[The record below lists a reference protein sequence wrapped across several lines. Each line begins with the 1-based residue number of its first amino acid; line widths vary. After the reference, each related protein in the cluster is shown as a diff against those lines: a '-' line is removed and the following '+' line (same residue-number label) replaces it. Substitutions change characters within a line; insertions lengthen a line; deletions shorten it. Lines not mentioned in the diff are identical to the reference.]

1 MYLDIGFLSYVF
13 ALIPTLVFAVISL
26 KRQKSAVYLLSGSFL
41 FWIIAFTA
49 INNIFPV
56 TIGPE
61 LSLSSMSDNGLW
73 LKFVMPPF
81 WSFPTG
87 FEFIRATFAV
97 YWTIMPF
104 GLLLG
109 LLSAFTFR
117 PLRKPWFA
125 LIFIISALLITDG
138 SCFAVNLILGMKS
151 RSIDSTT
158 SIITLFT
165 FLVGYG
171 AAMLVMKL
179 TPGVAN
185 AFDRVRTKPAKDTKE
200 NKKVRRKTVEI

>member
-1 MYLDIGFLSYVF
+1 M
-13 ALIPTLVFAVISL
+13 
-26 KRQKSAVYLLSGSFL
+26 LSGSLL

-56 TIGPE
+56 IIGPE
-61 LSLSSMSDNGLW
+61 LSLSAMSDNGLW

-87 FEFIRATFAV
+87 FKFIGATFKV
-97 YWTIMPF
+97 YWAIMPF

-109 LLSAFTFR
+109 LLSAFTFKS
-117 PLRKPWFA
+117 LRKPWFA
-125 LIFIISALLITDG
+125 LVFIISALLITDG

-165 FLVGYG
+165 FIIGYG

-179 TPGVAN
+179 TPGIAS
-185 AFDRVRTKPAKDTKE
+185 AFDKVREKPEKDTGE
-200 NKKVRRKTVEI
+200 SKKARRKTFEI